1 MPRNPNKTDYS
12 QGFPGGFEV
21 FASIN
26 DPRDGGHTLHHFGEI
41 LFIAFAGVLCGVR
54 SYELMEEFGELRE
67 DWLRKW
73 LKLPNGVPCA
83 NTFSRVFQAIEPT
96 AFAGC
101 IAEHLARLGFAM
113 EGGQIAIDGKA
124 LRGSRS
130 GETTHLHAVSAW
142 ACEAGITLAQAFV
155 GEKTN
160 EITAIPELL
169 AMLNLKGAVVTID
182 AMGTQ
187 RAIAEKII
195 NSGGDYI
202 LSVKGNQGRLH
213 DETRDQF
220 AFALRH
226 LDPARLDPARLDP
239 ARLDPKRWSFA
250 QTKESG
256 HDRTET
262 RQTVVCHDLQWMDPA
277 IRAEWKG
284 LASLIMIHRHTL
296 LGAGKTRSETSYYM
310 SSLKDVRAPAMLGYI
325 RGHWA
330 IENSC
335 HWVLDAIYRED
346 HNQTRDRN
354 SAANHSILRR
364 MALNAHN
371 RMPFEGKKRKSLP
384 QRELRA
390 THDPQYLEQLLS
402 LM

>member
-12 QGFPGGFEV
+12 AGFPAGFET
-21 FASIN
+21 FATIS

-41 LFIAFAGVLCGVR
+41 LFIAFAALLCGVR
-54 SYELMEEFGELRE
+54 SYELMEEFAELRE

-73 LKLPNGVPCA
+73 LKLPNGIPSY

-96 AFAGC
+96 VFATC
-101 IAEHLARLGFAM
+101 IATHLGKLGFAM

-130 GETTHLHAVSAW
+130 GESSHLHAVSAW
-142 ACEAGITLAQAFV
+142 ACDAGVTLAQAFV

-169 AMLNLKGAVVTID
+169 EMLNLKDVVVTID

-187 RAIAEKII
+187 RAIAEKIV
-195 NSGGDYI
+195 SQDGDYV
-202 LSVKGNQGRLH
+202 LSVKGNQGRLY
-213 DETRDQF
+213 DEICDQF
-220 AFALRH
+220 DFALRQ
-226 LDPARLDPARLDP
+226 LDPEKIDTA
-239 ARLDPKRWSFA
+239 RWSFA
-250 QTKESG
+250 ATEESG
-256 HDRTET
+256 HDRTEK
-262 RQTVVCHDLQWMDPA
+262 RQIMVCHNLDWMDKTV
-277 IRAEWKG
+277 RAEWKDLG
-284 LASLIMIHRHTL
+284 CVIMVYRHTV

-310 SSLKDVRAPAMLGYI
+310 SSLEEVRAKEMLAYV
-325 RGHWA
+325 RGHWR

-346 HNQTRDRN
+346 HNQTRNRN
-354 SAANHSILRR
+354 AAANQSIMRR

-371 RMPFEGKKRKSLP
+371 LMPYEGKKRKSLP
-384 QRELRA
+384 KRELRA
-390 THDPQYLEQLLS
+390 ASQSDYLEKLLS

>member
-1 MPRNPNKTDYS
+1 MPRNPNKIDYS
-12 QGFPGGFEV
+12 GGFPEGFEV
-21 FASIN
+21 FASIQ
-26 DPRDGGHTLHHFGEI
+26 DPRNGGNTRHYFGEI
-41 LFIAFAGVLCGVR
+41 LFIAFAAVLCGVR
-54 SYELMEEFGELRE
+54 SYELMEEFAELRE
-67 DWLRKW
+67 SWLRKW
-73 LKLPNGVPCA
+73 LRLPGSIPCA

-96 AFAGC
+96 AFAEC
-101 IAEHLARLGFAM
+101 IATHLARLGFVM
-113 EGGQIAIDGKA
+113 QGGQIAIDGKA

-130 GETTHLHAVSAW
+130 GESTHLHAVSAW

-169 AMLNLKGAVVTID
+169 EMLNLKGAVVTID

-187 RAIAEKII
+187 RAIAQKIVDK
-195 NSGGDYI
+195 GGDYI

-220 AFALRH
+220 AFALRQ
-226 LDPARLDPARLDP
+226 LDPAKLDST
-239 ARLDPKRWSFA
+239 RWSMA
-250 QTKESG
+250 QTKDIG
-256 HDRTET
+256 HDRDET
-262 RQTVVCHDLQWMDPA
+262 RQIMVCHDLGWMDPEV
-277 IRAEWKG
+277 RGEWKN
-284 LASLIMIHRHTL
+284 LSCVIMVHRRTL

-310 SSLKDVRAPAMLGYI
+310 SSLKDVKAPDLLTYI
-325 RGHWA
+325 RNHWG
-330 IENSC
+330 IENRC

-371 RMPFEGKKRKSLP
+371 RMPYEGKRRKSLP
-384 QRELRA
+384 KRELRA
-390 THDPQYLEQLLS
+390 THDTGYLEQLLS
-402 LM
+402 LV

>member
-1 MPRNPNKTDYS
+1 MPRNPDKTDYS
-12 QGFPGGFEV
+12 QGFPEGFDV
-21 FASIN
+21 FASIK

-41 LFIAFAGVLCGVR
+41 LFIAFAAVLCGVR

-67 DWLRKW
+67 DWLCKW
-73 LKLPNGVPCA
+73 LKLPNGIPCA

-96 AFAGC
+96 AFAAC

-124 LRGSRS
+124 LRGSCS

-169 AMLNLKGAVVTID
+169 DMLNLKGAVVTID

-187 RAIAEKII
+187 RAIAEKIVAK
-195 NSGGDYI
+195 GGDYI

-226 LDPARLDPARLDP
+226 LDPARLDPAR
-239 ARLDPKRWSFA
+239 WSFA
-250 QTKESG
+250 QTQESG

-262 RQTVVCHDLQWMDPA
+262 RQTMVCHDLEWMDPA
-277 IRAEWKG
+277 IRGEWKG
-284 LASLIMIHRHTL
+284 LSSLIMVHRHTL

-310 SSLKDVRAPAMLGYI
+310 SSLKDVRAPAMLGYV

-384 QRELRA
+384 KRELRA
-390 THDPQYLEQLLS
+390 THDSDYLEQLLS

>member
-1 MPRNPNKTDYS
+1 MPRNPYKIDYS
-12 QGFPGGFEV
+12 QGFPEGFEV
-21 FASIN
+21 FATIS
-26 DPRDGGHTLHHFGEI
+26 DPRNGGHTRHHFGEI
-41 LFIAFAGVLCGVR
+41 LFIAFAAVLCGVR

-67 DWLRKW
+67 SWLRKW
-73 LKLPNGVPCA
+73 LKLPHGIPCD
-83 NTFSRVFQAIEPT
+83 NTFSRVFQAIEPS
-96 AFAGC
+96 AFASC
-101 IAEHLARLGFAM
+101 IAEHLGRLGFAM

-142 ACEAGITLAQAFV
+142 ACDAGITLAQVFV

-169 AMLNLKGAVVTID
+169 EMLNLKGAVVTID

-187 RAIAEKII
+187 RTIAEKIAKKD
-195 NSGGDYI
+195 GDYI

-220 AFALRH
+220 AFALRQ
-226 LDPARLDPARLDP
+226 LDPSRLDAQ
-239 ARLDPKRWSFA
+239 RWSFA
-250 QTKESG
+250 QTKESA

-262 RQTVVCHDLQWMDPA
+262 RQIMVCHDLEWMDPN
-277 IRAEWKG
+277 IRHEWKG
-284 LASLIMIHRHTL
+284 ISCVIMVHRQTL

-310 SSLKDVRAPAMLGYI
+310 SSLKDVRATAMLGYI
-325 RGHWA
+325 RGHWG
-330 IENSC
+330 IENRC

-371 RMPFEGKKRKSLP
+371 RMPFEGKKHKSLP
-384 QRELRA
+384 KRELRA
-390 THDPQYLEQLLS
+390 THDPSYLEQLLS

>member
-1 MPRNPNKTDYS
+1 MPRNPNKVDYS
-12 QGFPGGFEV
+12 GGFPEGFEV
-21 FASIN
+21 FASIQ
-26 DPRDGGHTLHHFGEI
+26 DPRDGGNTRHHFGEI
-41 LFIAFAGVLCGVR
+41 LFIAFAAVLCGVR
-54 SYELMEEFGELRE
+54 SYELMEEFAELRE
-67 DWLRKW
+67 SWLRKW
-73 LKLPNGVPCA
+73 LKLPSSIPCA

-96 AFAGC
+96 AFAEC
-101 IAEHLARLGFAM
+101 IAAHLARIGFVM
-113 EGGQIAIDGKA
+113 QGGQIAIDGKA

-130 GETTHLHAVSAW
+130 GDTTHLHAVSAW

-169 AMLNLKGAVVTID
+169 EMLNLKGAVVTID

-187 RAIAEKII
+187 RAIASKIVEK
-195 NSGGDYI
+195 GGDYI

-213 DETRDQF
+213 DEIRDQF
-220 AFALRH
+220 AFSLRQLTPAK
-226 LDPARLDPARLDP
+226 LDST
-239 ARLDPKRWSFA
+239 RWTLA
-250 QTKESG
+250 QTKDIG
-256 HDRTET
+256 HDREET
-262 RQTVVCHDLQWMDPA
+262 RQIMACHDLGWMDPEV
-277 IRAEWKG
+277 RGEWRN
-284 LASLIMIHRHTL
+284 LSCVIMVQRQTL

-310 SSLKDVRAPAMLGYI
+310 SSLKGIKALELLAYVRN
-325 RGHWA
+325 HWG
-330 IENSC
+330 IENRC

-384 QRELRA
+384 KRELRA
-390 THDPQYLEQLLS
+390 AHDTAYLEQLLS
-402 LM
+402 LV